1 MIAADPEMDPS
12 VKLQKLTHLA
22 EMCVDL
28 IQENNEHYAEVCF
41 VFQLFFVFLVVF
53 AIFTLI
59 DLANYL
65 CVAN

>member
-41 VFQLFFVFLVVF
+41 VFQLFFVFFGCVCDF
-53 AIFTLI
+53 Y
-59 DLANYL
+59 ANRSR
-65 CVAN
+65 